1 MSKLLFIVALVACA
15 LAAEQFVSMDLS
27 QEKGV
32 DAFWTKERM
41 LSAKPMD
48 LIISD
53 EVVAIK
59 GEIQFAAF
67 NGTRENPTPNKYPY
81 ATAGR
86 LFFSTGSGQ
95 SSCTASSVGNDI
107 ILTAGHCVS
116 SGRGRY
122 YTQFSFCP
130 QHKDGA
136 CPEGRFTGA
145 KVVTFARWHNGAD
158 LGRDVAFV
166 KVSAGLESKVGSV
179 EVAVNLPRTQTCDA
193 LGYPGNI
200 GGGRRMIISSGI
212 QSMGHTT
219 RNPPTVKFPSR
230 MTYGSSGG
238 PWIIKSAD
246 AKRKV
251 NGNVS
256 YGNPTADPNNFYG
269 PYFDTEVANLLKTV

>member
-1 MSKLLFIVALVACA
+1 LDFSNMSKLLFIVALVACA

-86 LFFSTGSGQ
+86 LFFSTG
-95 SSCTASSVGNDI
+95 
-107 ILTAGHCVS
+107 
-116 SGRGRY
+116 RGRY

-130 QHKDGA
+130 QHKDGV

-200 GGGRRMIISSGI
+200 GGGRRMIISSGV